1 MTTGRVRAGSDEGE
15 RTDRATSDVSSL
27 LPVMGTAAPVESLRV
42 LLVEDDDGDA
52 FLVQE
57 LLDEAVSP
65 VELVRARTLAEA
77 EAAVGR
83 VDCVLLDLGL
93 PDASG
98 LDGLRRLAA
107 RADGVALLVLTGL
120 SDERR
125 GAEAVA
131 AGAQDYL
138 VKGQVDGQLLTR
150 AIRYAIGRSRI
161 EATERALQEQ
171 PLHAEETTRLERGLL
186 PSPLIAGAGVLFAAR
201 YQAGGRRLLLGG
213 DFYDAVRGPDGVLH
227 VMIGDVSGHGPDE
240 AALGVRLRI
249 AWRALVLAA
258 RPPDEILATLQQV
271 LVHERHREHIFATV
285 CTLTIAADR
294 RQARVHLAGHPAPL
308 LVGDDG
314 VRLLSEAGVVPPLG
328 VVPRTDWP
336 ATDVPL
342 PSAWALLLH
351 TDGLIDGRVG
361 PGPERLGGEGLAA
374 LVERLVQRRRS
385 WRTAP
390 ESFLDALIQQ
400 VEALNGGDLVD
411 DVAALLVGAQPS
423 ARSPEP
429 AGPFHG

>member
-1 MTTGRVRAGSDEGE
+1 MRETWAEQAFALAGGM
-15 RTDRATSDVSSL
+15 VSSL
-27 LPVMGTAAPVESLRV
+27 LPVMGTTAPVESLRV

-65 VELVRARTLAEA
+65 VELLRARTLAEA

-98 LDGLRRLAA
+98 LDGLRRLVA

-120 SDERR
+120 ADERR

-161 EATERALQEQ
+161 EATERALHEQ
-171 PLHAEETTRLERGLL
+171 QLHAEENTRLERGLL
-186 PSPLIAGAGVLFAAR
+186 PVPLIAGAGVLFAAR

-213 DFYDAVRGPDGVLH
+213 DFYDAVRDPDGTLH

-258 RPPDEILATLQQV
+258 RPADEILATLQQV

-285 CTLTIAADR
+285 CMVTIAADR
-294 RQARVHLAGHPAPL
+294 RSALVHLVGHPAPL
-308 LVGDDG
+308 LVGDT
-314 VRLLSEAGVVPPLG
+314 VRLLSEVKVVAPLG
-328 VVPRTDWP
+328 VVSRTSWP
-336 ATDVPL
+336 AAEIEL
-342 PSAWALLLH
+342 SADWALLLH

-361 PGPERLGGEGLAA
+361 LGPQRLDGEGLTDLA
-374 LVERLVQRRRS
+374 QRQVRARPDWRR
-385 WRTAP
+385 AP
-390 ESFLDALIQQ
+390 EDFVDALIQQ
-400 VEALNGGDLVD
+400 AEDLNGGDLVD
-411 DVAALLVGAQPS
+411 DVAVLLVGALP
-423 ARSPEP
+423 RTEP
-429 AGPFHG
+429 TDD

>member
-1 MTTGRVRAGSDEGE
+1 MPAGG
-15 RTDRATSDVSSL
+15 AVSSL
-27 LPVMGTAAPVESLRV
+27 LPVLGTSAPVESLRV

-65 VELVRARTLAEA
+65 VELLRARTLAEA

-120 SDERR
+120 ADEHR

-161 EATERALQEQ
+161 EATERALHEQ
-171 PLHAEETTRLERGLL
+171 QLHAEENTRLERGLL
-186 PSPLIAGAGVLFAAR
+186 PIPLIAGAGVLFAAR

-213 DFYDAVRGPDGVLH
+213 DFYDAVRDPDGTLNVL
-227 VMIGDVSGHGPDE
+227 IGDVSGHGPDE

-249 AWRALVLAA
+249 AWRALILAA
-258 RPPDEILATLQQV
+258 RPADEILTTLQQV

-285 CTLTIAADR
+285 CTFSIAADR
-294 RQARVHLAGHPAPL
+294 RSAELHLVGHPAPL
-308 LVGDDG
+308 LVTDT
-314 VRLLSEAGVVPPLG
+314 VRLLSEAKVVPPLG
-328 VVPRTDWP
+328 VVARTSWP
-336 ATDVPL
+336 ATRIEL
-342 PSAWALLLH
+342 PPDWALLLH

-361 PGPERLGGEGLAA
+361 LGPERLDGEGLAE
-374 LVERLVQRRRS
+374 LMQRQIRQVPD
-385 WRTAP
+385 WRHAP
-390 ESFLDALIQQ
+390 EVFVDALIQQ
-400 VEALNGGDLVD
+400 AEDLNGGDLVD
-411 DVAALLVGAQPS
+411 DVAVLLVGALPV
-423 ARSPEP
+423 PVP
-429 AGPFHG
+429 TDD

>member
-1 MTTGRVRAGSDEGE
+1 VLAGG
-15 RTDRATSDVSSL
+15 AVSSL
-27 LPVMGTAAPVESLRV
+27 LPVLGTAAPVESLRV

-57 LLDEAVSP
+57 LLDEAVSS

-77 EAAVGR
+77 EAEVGR

-161 EATERALQEQ
+161 EATERALHEQ
-171 PLHAEETTRLERGLL
+171 QLHAEENQRLERGLL
-186 PSPLIAGAGVLFAAR
+186 PVPLIAGAGVLFAAR

-213 DFYDAVRGPDGVLH
+213 DFYDAVRDPDGTLH

-258 RPPDEILATLQQV
+258 RPSDEILATLQQV
-271 LVHERHREHIFATV
+271 LLHERHREHIFATL
-285 CTLTIAADR
+285 CALTITPDR
-294 RQARVHLAGHPAPL
+294 RSANVHLVGHPAPL
-308 LVGDDG
+308 LVDG
-314 VRLLSEAGVVPPLG
+314 TARLLTEVGVVPPLG
-328 VVPRTDWP
+328 VVTRTSWP
-336 ATDVPL
+336 ATEIAL
-342 PSAWALLLH
+342 PEQWALLLH

-361 PGPERLGGEGLAA
+361 LGPERLDGEGLA
-374 LVERLVQRRRS
+374 RLVQRQVRS
-385 WRTAP
+385 QPDWRSAP
-390 ESFLDALIQQ
+390 ESFVDALIAQA
-400 VEALNGGDLVD
+400 EGLNGGDLVD
-411 DVAALLVGAQPS
+411 DVAVLLVGSLPVL
-423 ARSPEP
+423 EP
-429 AGPFHG
+429 LDD

>member
-1 MTTGRVRAGSDEGE
+1 
-15 RTDRATSDVSSL
+15 VSSL
-27 LPVMGTAAPVESLRV
+27 LPVLGTPAPVESLRV

-57 LLDEAVSP
+57 LLDEAVSS

-77 EAAVGR
+77 EAEVGR

-150 AIRYAIGRSRI
+150 SIRYAIGRSRI
-161 EATERALQEQ
+161 EATERALHEQ
-171 PLHAEETTRLERGLL
+171 QLHAEENTRLERGLL
-186 PSPLIAGAGVLFAAR
+186 PVPLIAGAGVLFAAR

-213 DFYDAVRGPDGVLH
+213 DFYDAVRDPDGTLH

-258 RPPDEILATLQQV
+258 RPADEILATLQQV
-271 LVHERHREHIFATV
+271 LVHERHRVHIFATL
-285 CTLTIAADR
+285 CALTIAPDR
-294 RQARVHLAGHPAPL
+294 RTARVHLVGHPAPL
-308 LVGDDG
+308 LVDG
-314 VRLLSEAGVVPPLG
+314 TARLLTELKVVPPLG
-328 VVPRTDWP
+328 VLTRTSWP
-336 ATDVPL
+336 ATEIEL
-342 PSAWALLLH
+342 PPGWALLLH

-361 PGPERLGGEGLAA
+361 LGPERLDGEGLS
-374 LVERLVQRRRS
+374 ELVQRQVRS
-385 WRTAP
+385 RPDWRSAP
-390 ESFLDALIQQ
+390 EAFVDALIGQA
-400 VEALNGGDLVD
+400 EALNGGDLVD
-411 DVAALLVGAQPS
+411 DVAVLLVGAL
-423 ARSPEP
+423 P
-429 AGPFHG
+429 AVEQDDD

>member
-1 MTTGRVRAGSDEGE
+1 M
-15 RTDRATSDVSSL
+15 SSL
-27 LPVMGTAAPVESLRV
+27 LPTVGEPAAPADTVRV

-52 FLVQE
+52 FLVGE
-57 LLDEAVSP
+57 LLDEAVTP
-65 VELVRARTLAEA
+65 VEMLRARTLAEA

-120 SDERR
+120 ADEHR

-171 PLHAEETTRLERGLL
+171 QLHAEENARLERGLL
-186 PSPLIAGAGVLFAAR
+186 PIPLIAGAGVLFAAC

-213 DFYDAVRGPDGVLH
+213 DFYDAVRAADGTLH

-258 RPPDEILATLQQV
+258 RPPAEILTTLQQV

-285 CTLTIAADR
+285 CVLTIAPDR
-294 RQARVHLAGHPAPL
+294 QRARIHLAGHPAPL
-308 LVGDDG
+308 LVGDG
-314 VRLLSEAGVVPPLG
+314 GGRLLSEAKVVPPLG
-328 VVPRTDWP
+328 VVSRTSWP
-336 ATDVPL
+336 STEVEL
-342 PSAWALLLH
+342 PPDWALLLH

-361 PGPERLGGEGLAA
+361 RGPERLGGEGLAG
-374 LVERLVQRRRS
+374 LVQRQVAGQAD
-385 WRTAP
+385 WRNAP
-390 ESFLDALIQQ
+390 DSFVDALIHQA
-400 VEALNGGDLVD
+400 EELNGGDLVD
-411 DVAALLVGAQPS
+411 DVAVLLVGAQPS
-423 ARSPEP
+423 VQSVAAVDGMVR
-429 AGPFHG
+429 G

>member
-1 MTTGRVRAGSDEGE
+1 VLAGG
-15 RTDRATSDVSSL
+15 VVSL
-27 LPVMGTAAPVESLRV
+27 LPVMGTAAPTESLRV

-57 LLDEAVSP
+57 LLAEAVSP
-65 VELVRARTLAEA
+65 VELLRARTLAEA

-98 LDGLRRLAA
+98 LEGLRRLTAH
-107 RADGVALLVLTGL
+107 ADGVALLVLTGL
-120 SDERR
+120 ADEQR

-161 EATERALQEQ
+161 EATERALHEQ
-171 PLHAEETTRLERGLL
+171 QLHAEENTRLERGLL
-186 PSPLIAGAGVLFAAR
+186 PSPLIAGAGVMFAAR

-213 DFYDAVRGPDGVLH
+213 DFYDAVRDPDGTLH

-258 RPPDEILATLQQV
+258 RPADEILATLQQV

-285 CTLTIAADR
+285 CALTISADR
-294 RQARVHLAGHPAPL
+294 RTARIHLVGHPAPL
-308 LVGDDG
+308 LIGRT
-314 VRLLSEAGVVPPLG
+314 VRLLAEVGVIPPLG
-328 VVPRTDWP
+328 VVTRTSWP
-336 ATDVPL
+336 STEVEL
-342 PSAWALLLH
+342 PPDWALLLH

-361 PGPERLGGEGLAA
+361 LGPERLDGEGL
-374 LVERLVQRRRS
+374 VELVQRQVQDRPD
-385 WRTAP
+385 WRATP
-390 ESFLDALIQQ
+390 EPFLDTVIQQ
-400 VEALNGGDLVD
+400 AERLNGGDLVD
-411 DVAALLVGAQPS
+411 DVAVVLVGALPV
-423 ARSPEP
+423 PEP
-429 AGPFHG
+429 ADD

>member
-1 MTTGRVRAGSDEGE
+1 MYETEAVGRSTAPREG
-15 RTDRATSDVSSL
+15 RL
-27 LPVMGTAAPVESLRV
+27 

-57 LLDEAVSP
+57 LLDEAVSS

-77 EAAVGR
+77 EAFVGR

-120 SDERR
+120 ADEHR

-171 PLHAEETTRLERGLL
+171 QLHAEENTRLERGLL
-186 PSPLIAGAGVLFAAR
+186 PVPLIAGAGVLFAAR

-213 DFYDAVRGPDGVLH
+213 DFYDAVRDPDGTLH

-258 RPPDEILATLQQV
+258 RPADEILGTLQQV

-285 CTLTIAADR
+285 CAFTIAADR
-294 RQARVHLAGHPAPL
+294 RSARLHLVGHPAPL
-308 LVGDDG
+308 LVGDT
-314 VRLLSEAGVVPPLG
+314 VRLLSEAKVVPPLG
-328 VVPRTDWP
+328 VVARTSWP
-336 ATDVPL
+336 ATEIPL
-342 PSAWALLLH
+342 PPDWALLLH

-361 PGPERLGGEGLAA
+361 LGPERLDGEGLAG
-374 LVERLVQRRRS
+374 LVERQVSGQPEWRR
-385 WRTAP
+385 AP
-390 ESFLDALIQQ
+390 EAFVDALIQQ
-400 VEALNGGDLVD
+400 AEDLNGGDLVD
-411 DVAALLVGAQPS
+411 DVAVLLVGALP
-423 ARSPEP
+423 PVEP
-429 AGPFHG
+429 ADD

>member
-1 MTTGRVRAGSDEGE
+1 
-15 RTDRATSDVSSL
+15 VSSL
-27 LPVMGTAAPVESLRV
+27 LPVVGTTTPLESLRV

-65 VELVRARTLAEA
+65 VELLRARTLAEA
-77 EAAVGR
+77 EASVAR

-98 LDGLRRLAA
+98 LDGLRRLVA

-120 SDERR
+120 ADERR

-171 PLHAEETTRLERGLL
+171 QLHAEENTRLERGLL
-186 PSPLIAGAGVLFAAR
+186 PVPLIAGAGVLFAAR

-213 DFYDAVRGPDGVLH
+213 DFYDAVRDPDGVLH
-227 VMIGDVSGHGPDE
+227 VLIGDVSGHGPDE

-249 AWRALVLAA
+249 AWRALILAA
-258 RPPDEILATLQQV
+258 RPDDEILSTLQQV
-271 LVHERHREHIFATV
+271 LVHERHRDHIFATV
-285 CTLTIAADR
+285 CTLTISADR
-294 RQARVHLAGHPAPL
+294 RRARVHLCGHPAPL
-308 LVGDDG
+308 LVDGD
-314 VRLLSEAGVVPPLG
+314 VQLLTHAKVVPPLG
-328 VVPRTDWP
+328 VVARTSWP
-336 ATDVPL
+336 ATEVEL
-342 PSAWALLLH
+342 PPDWALLLH

-361 PGPERLGGEGLAA
+361 PGPERLGGEGL
-374 LVERLVQRRRS
+374 VEVVGRVCAERPD
-385 WRTAP
+385 WRAAP
-390 ESFLDALIQQ
+390 EDFVDALIQQ
-400 VEALNGGDLVD
+400 AELLNGGDLVD
-411 DVAALLVGAQPS
+411 DVAVLLVGALPL
-423 ARSPEP
+423 PVP
-429 AGPFHG
+429 TDD